1 VPETPEQ
8 FWERARAGLRTPP
21 VEEWDSW
28 PFAGA
33 PTPREL
39 EPPVDEEPP
48 RHGAGGVDC
57 WHCAPTNVVWSDG
70 NWVLRSLDKPSG
82 LPVVVLLETKRHV
95 DFPDLDDRLAAELGP
110 LLVRIHRAVAQVPG
124 VGRVHVGRWGEGSE
138 HCHIWF
144 MGRTARMMQF
154 RSSFAAIWDD
164 VLPPTPEDVWRENL
178 ELVRVALEGE
188 VGGP

>member
-1 VPETPEQ
+1 MPETPEQ
-8 FWERARAGLRTPP
+8 FWERARAGLQTPP
-21 VEEWDSW
+21 VEEWESW
-28 PFAGA
+28 PFVGT

-48 RHGAGGVDC
+48 RHGVGGADC
-57 WHCAPTNVVWSDG
+57 WHCPQANVVWSNA
-70 NWVLRSLDKPSG
+70 NWVLRSLDQPEG
-82 LPVVVLLETKRHV
+82 LPVVVLLETRRHV
-95 DFPDLDDRLAAELGP
+95 DFPELDDGLAAELGP
-110 LLVRIHRAVAQVPG
+110 HLLRIHRAVASVPG

-164 VLPPTPEDVWRENL
+164 VLPPTPEDIWRGNL
-178 ELVRVALEGE
+178 ELVRAGLDGE
-188 VGGP
+188 AARP

>member
-8 FWERARAGLRTPP
+8 FWERARAGLQTPP

-28 PFAGA
+28 PFRGT

-39 EPPVDEEPP
+39 EPPVAEEPP
-48 RHGAGGVDC
+48 RHGVGGVDC
-57 WHCAPTNVVWSDG
+57 RHCTPTNVVWSDE

-95 DFPDLDDRLAAELGP
+95 DFPDLDDALAAELGP
-110 LLVRIHRAVAQVPG
+110 LLLRIERAVALVPG

-164 VLPPTPEDVWRENL
+164 VLPPTPEDVWRENVD
-178 ELVRVALEGE
+178 LVRAALDGE
-188 VGGP
+188 VAGP